1 LQRPPRSAQ
10 PVQVANVLSALA
22 QPGPREMW
30 ESTRLGAVSAPG
42 MLAALRSGVPPRGGV
57 AATPLEA
64 LPERWRMPPTRR
76 TNMSIVRWDPFR
88 ELEEMNDRL
97 NRMFGRS
104 NLATTASGK
113 EGLFSFDW
121 TPSVDIAETA
131 EAFEIKAELPD
142 VKKEDVKV
150 SVEDGE
156 LRISGERKQEKEEKG
171 KKFHRVERSYGS
183 FMRSFTLPENVD
195 DSKLTAEYKDGLLN
209 VRLPKTEK
217 AKPKAVAV
225 KVS

>member
-1 LQRPPRSAQ
+1 
-10 PVQVANVLSALA
+10 
-22 QPGPREMW
+22 
-30 ESTRLGAVSAPG
+30 
-42 MLAALRSGVPPRGGV
+42 
-57 AATPLEA
+57 
-64 LPERWRMPPTRR
+64 
-76 TNMSIVRWDPFR
+76 MSIVRWDPFR
-88 ELEEMNDRL
+88 ELEEMSDRL
-97 NRMFGRS
+97 NRVFSRS
-104 NLATTASGK
+104 NLATPPSGK
-113 EGLFSFDW
+113 EGFFSFDW

-150 SVEDGE
+150 TVEDGE
-156 LRISGERKQEKEEKG
+156 LRIFGERKQEKEEKG

-217 AKPKAVAV
+217 AKPKAIAV
-225 KVS
+225 KVA

>member
-1 LQRPPRSAQ
+1 
-10 PVQVANVLSALA
+10 
-22 QPGPREMW
+22 
-30 ESTRLGAVSAPG
+30 
-42 MLAALRSGVPPRGGV
+42 
-57 AATPLEA
+57 
-64 LPERWRMPPTRR
+64 
-76 TNMSIVRWDPFR
+76 MSIVRWDPFR
-88 ELEEMNDRL
+88 DLEEVSERL

-104 NLATTASGK
+104 NLATTPRSNEA
-113 EGLFSFDW
+113 LFSFDW

-142 VKKEDVKV
+142 VKKEDIKV

-195 DSKLTAEYKDGLLN
+195 DSRLAAEYKDGLLN

-217 AKPKAVAV
+217 AKPRAVTV
-225 KVS
+225 KIS